1 MLQDQGINPTYEA
14 SISKLYGAELT
25 QKIAQTSMQLLGTH
39 GQLKNN
45 QNMFEVSEQ
54 YLSAIAS
61 TIAKGTSEIQ
71 RNTIATQGL
80 GLPR

>member
-1 MLQDQGINPTYEA
+1 
-14 SISKLYGAELT
+14 
-25 QKIAQTSMQLLGTH
+25 MQLLGTH

-45 QNMFEVSEQ
+45 KEMFEVAEQ